1 MYDSSFNSITTI
13 ESSVSPAPAASI
25 GTSSNYWPVAYVT
38 TLYTQ
43 SGGVESSDKN
53 AKYDINYN
61 YDLYDKFYD
70 SIKPAN
76 FKYINGE
83 SGRNHLGFIAQDIKD
98 SLDKFEIDT
107 QNFAGYCEWPLEDQT
122 TCGLRYIEFIALNV
136 NQIQKLKK
144 RVTEL
149 EEKIEKLEKGE

>member
-1 MYDSSFNSITTI
+1 M
-13 ESSVSPAPAASI
+13 
-25 GTSSNYWPVAYVT
+25 
-38 TLYTQ
+38 
-43 SGGVESSDKN
+43 ESSDKN

-98 SLDKFEIDT
+98 SLDKFKIDT

-144 RVTEL
+144 RITEL
-149 EEKIEKLEKGE
+149 EERLAKLEKDE